1 MKEKWTAIFNKM
13 RSMRI
18 QVFTTMFLAGI
29 IPVILFSNIII
40 KAYNSQIITQ
50 RTDEIQSY
58 ATVIA
63 NLVLS
68 SGFLSGESSD
78 EVNRESEEIA
88 NIYQGRVMIIDQ
100 NLRIIKDTYNVE
112 TGKTA
117 ISTEVIQCMNGSKD
131 KYTNTIGDY
140 IQLTSAI
147 VDPSTEKVTGA
158 VLISFSTK
166 SLAVLEDSVNY
177 RAILI
182 ILALAICIVLFS
194 FLYSALLSK
203 PLQKV
208 TESIDEV
215 TRGDFDVALDIHS
228 YSELESVS
236 ESFNR
241 MIGFIQEQDNAR
253 QEFASNVS
261 HELKTPLTSMK
272 VLSDS
277 LLSQEGMP
285 EELYREFLGDITSEI
300 ERMTNIINDLL
311 SMAKLEKN
319 SADMTIVNIS
329 INELL
334 DGVLKR
340 LRPIAAKRNI
350 ELVYES
356 YRPVAADVDEVK
368 MSIALNNLIENAI
381 KYNYDGGWVHVTL
394 NADHKFFYVRIQ
406 DSGVGI
412 PKNYKIKFLNVF
424 TELIKRGQEKPV
436 VPDLD
441 WL

>member
-356 YRPVAADVDEVK
+356 YRPLVADVDEVK

-412 PKNYKIKFLNVF
+412 P
-424 TELIKRGQEKPV
+424 EQ
-436 VPDLD
+436 
-441 WL
+441 

>member
-253 QEFASNVS
+253 QEFAFQRFPRIKDTINIHESTFGFFAFPGGNAGRTVS
-261 HELKTPLTSMK
+261 
-272 VLSDS
+272 
-277 LLSQEGMP
+277 G
-285 EELYREFLGDITSEI
+285 
-300 ERMTNIINDLL
+300 
-311 SMAKLEKN
+311 
-319 SADMTIVNIS
+319 IS
-329 INELL
+329 RRYYQR
-334 DGVLKR
+334 D
-340 LRPIAAKRNI
+340 
-350 ELVYES
+350 
-356 YRPVAADVDEVK
+356 
-368 MSIALNNLIENAI
+368 
-381 KYNYDGGWVHVTL
+381 
-394 NADHKFFYVRIQ
+394 
-406 DSGVGI
+406 
-412 PKNYKIKFLNVF
+412 
-424 TELIKRGQEKPV
+424 
-436 VPDLD
+436 
-441 WL
+441 

>member
-215 TRGDFDVALDIHS
+215 TRGYFDVALDIHS
-228 YSELESVS
+228 YS
-236 ESFNR
+236 
-241 MIGFIQEQDNAR
+241 
-253 QEFASNVS
+253 
-261 HELKTPLTSMK
+261 
-272 VLSDS
+272 
-277 LLSQEGMP
+277 
-285 EELYREFLGDITSEI
+285 
-300 ERMTNIINDLL
+300 
-311 SMAKLEKN
+311 
-319 SADMTIVNIS
+319 
-329 INELL
+329 
-334 DGVLKR
+334 
-340 LRPIAAKRNI
+340 
-350 ELVYES
+350 
-356 YRPVAADVDEVK
+356 
-368 MSIALNNLIENAI
+368 
-381 KYNYDGGWVHVTL
+381 
-394 NADHKFFYVRIQ
+394 
-406 DSGVGI
+406 
-412 PKNYKIKFLNVF
+412 
-424 TELIKRGQEKPV
+424 
-436 VPDLD
+436 
-441 WL
+441 